1 MKRTCI
7 ESFRFAKLTKQ
18 KTVPESGRLWM
29 NSVMWVSKSARSLNG
44 RRDHTAADI
53 SGHFSTKL
61 PNILTKS
68 SYVREFTALM
78 SMAWSCPLQTVDW
91 CTLQKPILNEVNV
104 RRSKTFK
111 LFLKIIQA
119 SFLIKKCRNVER
131 KLSKGNWFEQTSL
144 RYVPLSMLVRY
155 RLEMINAIKLRK
167 M

>member
-53 SGHFSTKL
+53 NGHFSTKL

-119 SFLIKKCRNVER
+119 SFLIKKLLAAMLRESSR
-131 KLSKGNWFEQTSL
+131 KGTDLSRL
-144 RYVPLSMLVRY
+144 LYVVYRYLCW
-155 RLEMINAIKLRK
+155 
-167 M
+167 